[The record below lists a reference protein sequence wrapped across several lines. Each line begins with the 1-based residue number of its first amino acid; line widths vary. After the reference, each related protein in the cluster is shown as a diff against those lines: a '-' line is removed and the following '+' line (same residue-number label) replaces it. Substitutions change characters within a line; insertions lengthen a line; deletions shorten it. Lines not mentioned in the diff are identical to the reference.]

1 MKRVVSILFV
11 ILASVVAVSACS
23 KKEVPKQNQSTQEQ
37 TAQQS
42 SSQKPYLVYATKLQP
57 TTALHITHST
67 AYLEPLLQTS
77 TPFLQAG
84 TVNSVLRQE
93 GEYVPAGTVI
103 VVLANDTQYS
113 SLISAKNDL
122 DYSQKQYDRNRHLLD
137 SHAISQNDYEVAE
150 KNYMSSLAK
159 YATASEDYNNTMVKT
174 TIGGHID
181 KIYVKKGE
189 YASKGSTAFDIVND
203 TGYQAI
209 SNVAVGNA
217 LAIEQNSAVI
227 LTDGKNYYNATISN
241 VAKSANMTSKTY
253 RVVAKLE
260 YSPTQYAGQTLE
272 LYFPKTQYT
281 NVYKVPIRAM
291 RPVGDKN
298 YLYYIDSANNI
309 QEREV
314 KTLDVVDGQ
323 LVFKDGFNEGDLIS
337 VEGQEFAK
345 IGGKVSVTMIDLSL
359 DKKDSYT
366 PNPIVTF
373 FDAQAKRI
381 AAQQALAALQAAA
394 GVTNTTNNTKQTKQ
408 VVQTVPVVQNQQ

>member
-1 MKRVVSILFV
+1 MKRVISILFV
-11 ILASVVAVSACS
+11 ILASVVAISACS
-23 KKEVPKQNQSTQEQ
+23 KKEAEQQNQAAE
-37 TAQQS
+37 AQPT

-84 TVNSVLRQE
+84 TVNAILRQE

-137 SHAISQNDYEVAE
+137 AHAISQNDYEVAE

-181 KIYVKKGE
+181 KIYLKKGE
-189 YASKGSTAFDIVND
+189 YANKGSIAFDIVND
-203 TGYQAI
+203 TGYQAV

-227 LTDGKNYYNATISN
+227 LTDGKNYYNATITN

-253 RVVAKLE
+253 RVIAKLE
-260 YSPTQYAGQTLE
+260 YTPTQYAGQTLE
-272 LYFPKTQYT
+272 LYFPKTRYV

-309 QEREV
+309 QEKEV
-314 KTLDVVDGQ
+314 KPLDVVDGQ

-373 FDAQAKRI
+373 FDEQAKRM

-394 GVTNTTNNTKQTKQ
+394 GVINTTNSTKQTKQ
-408 VVQTVPVVQNQQ
+408 VSQSQQNQQ